1 MDKRREA
8 CASILRWIGVPEEII
23 NIPVVFESCFKDYCK
38 KNGQKGIKSAEK
50 IGDEVK
56 FEFGGVKYSV
66 CGNTFKKTYDE
77 DSSLGNN
84 FNRIT
89 ITQDFNKYGIA
100 KSLNYESYGFG
111 ALDFGTT
118 HKYTLER
125 KKGIITKTDETKNEK
140 RFLDSGSIDLESLVL
155 VPIKKTSNKKTSKK
169 FEEALGKFDEVSEEA
184 IANYPEL
191 KEYYEKLRT
200 YVVKKLDELG
210 YQKESKSDGVEQSS
224 ELDLSD
230 KDSKREILQ
239 LQEQLSQAKR
249 EILQLQEQLSEGNN
263 VNKKLEES
271 NRQLTAKLNTTMQ
284 LCEAVKRSKYRN
296 IFFGRK
302 KLNFTQDP
310 YER

>member
-1 MDKRREA
+1 M
-8 CASILRWIGVPEEII
+8 
-23 NIPVVFESCFKDYCK
+23 
-38 KNGQKGIKSAEK
+38 
-50 IGDEVK
+50 
-56 FEFGGVKYSV
+56 
-66 CGNTFKKTYDE
+66 
-77 DSSLGNN
+77 
-84 FNRIT
+84 
-89 ITQDFNKYGIA
+89 
-100 KSLNYESYGFG
+100 
-111 ALDFGTT
+111 
-118 HKYTLER
+118 
-125 KKGIITKTDETKNEK
+125 
-140 RFLDSGSIDLESLVL
+140 GSIDLESLVL